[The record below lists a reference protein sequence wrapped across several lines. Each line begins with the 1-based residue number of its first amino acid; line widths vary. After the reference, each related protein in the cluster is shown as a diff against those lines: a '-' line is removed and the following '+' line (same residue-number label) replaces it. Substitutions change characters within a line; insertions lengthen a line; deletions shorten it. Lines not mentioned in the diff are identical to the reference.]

1 MIQVGIDDVLYEV
14 SEGPG
19 KELTVCV
26 SIELGTVNS
35 DTTTVVLLTPP
46 SPDNTG
52 KSMQESYKT
61 IAFIA
66 CISISIH

>member
-1 MIQVGIDDVLYEV
+1 MCPCDTHYDYCTSITVIQVGIAEVLYEV

-35 DTTTVVLLTPP
+35 ETTTVVLLTPP
-46 SPDNTG
+46 SADNTG
-52 KSMQESYKT
+52 K
-61 IAFIA
+61 
-66 CISISIH
+66 